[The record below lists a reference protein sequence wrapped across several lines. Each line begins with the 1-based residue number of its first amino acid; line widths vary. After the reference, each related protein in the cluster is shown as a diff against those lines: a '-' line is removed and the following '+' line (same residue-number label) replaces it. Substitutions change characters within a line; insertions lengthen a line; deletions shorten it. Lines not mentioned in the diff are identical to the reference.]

1 MELRVA
7 IINRGEPARR
17 VIRAAHEL
25 NHERDWDIRTIALHT
40 QAERT
45 ATFVREADEAFRIGG
60 SGIENPYLDH
70 AELERA
76 LVETG
81 ADLGGE
87 SWWDPGSE
95 WFDMFASATAIQ
107 LL

>member
-60 SGIENPYLDH
+60 SGIEKPLRKRS
-70 AELERA
+70 EFLRIEMRQG
-76 LVETG
+76 VSFTW
-81 ADLGGE
+81 LGTRRR
-87 SWWDPGSE
+87 SFVCTTKCGS
-95 WFDMFASATAIQ
+95 S
-107 LL
+107 